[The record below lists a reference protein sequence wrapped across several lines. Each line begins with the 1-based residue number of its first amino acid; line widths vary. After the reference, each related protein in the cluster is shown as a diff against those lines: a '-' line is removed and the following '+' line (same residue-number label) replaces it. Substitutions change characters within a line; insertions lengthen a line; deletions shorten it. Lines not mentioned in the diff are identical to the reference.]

1 MFPALI
7 GARRRRW
14 PSQPEPAWLRLCVGR
29 TTTPQKTPATRCRPA
44 ACHDPA
50 RVVTSIRSVV
60 EGAITCYR
68 EGLPALAGAGKQNWR
83 PFMRHHPWLAR
94 LLDGADLPDHGRPL
108 VGTAGE
114 IDGVP
119 VQVGADGADA
129 DVQLGDDLGRLVLSD
144 LTLFGVPAMR
154 MASGD
159 RCAGGRGA

>member
-1 MFPALI
+1 MDCGFEQAT
-7 GARRRRW
+7 W
-14 PSQPEPAWLRLCVGR
+14 PV
-29 TTTPQKTPATRCRPA
+29 
-44 ACHDPA
+44 
-50 RVVTSIRSVV
+50 RSVKLFAFFGEV
-60 EGAITCYR
+60 GPRGGGTMLLPGTHRLVDCYR